1 MRTRYSLR
9 RYLVGAVAARAGD
22 EMAGPALM
30 LAGFAV
36 AGSSVE
42 ASSLLAGITLSAAV
56 GGPLLG
62 ALLDRAARPGRLL
75 AGALVLYAT
84 GLGAI
89 LAGLGRLPFAVTVLI
104 AAVTGL
110 AGPALSGGWTAQ
122 LPGVV
127 PGDRLPRANALDA
140 MTFSAAALTGP
151 ALAGGVAEAA
161 GAPWAVVASVMLVA
175 LALPAAW
182 TLPARSPVRP
192 TPAREEGAARPVRP
206 ACPGGM
212 GPPERSSRARPPKRS
227 ARPVCPGEAAP
238 PEHPA
243 RDREPERS
251 ACPDVVKH
259 PGRPARERQP
269 GHSARTRGGRGDRGT
284 RTASMAGD
292 LLAGVRIIVARP
304 ALARATLAS
313 TVSCV
318 AQGMLTACVPLLG
331 ERVLGGADRGAALLS
346 CAAVSALLATAVLA
360 RFPRALAP
368 GTVIWA
374 GALVQAAALA
384 SAATGSPLVLV
395 VAFLATGCAE
405 GPQLAALF
413 TVRHR
418 EAPERLRGQVFT
430 TGASVKITGFA
441 VGAAT
446 AGPLATRSL
455 PAALLLAAAVA
466 AAAAPA
472 YFAIRADRRPH
483 LRTEP
488 HPTGSPGCRPTDCS
502 DRY

>member
-1 MRTRYSLR
+1 MRKRYSLR
-9 RYLVGAVAARAGD
+9 RYLVGAVVARAGD

-42 ASSLLAGITLSAAV
+42 ASSLLAGVTLSAAI

-151 ALAGGVAEAA
+151 ALAGGVAEVA

-192 TPAREEGAARPVRP
+192 TRAREEGAARPVRP
-206 ACPGGM
+206 
-212 GPPERSSRARPPKRS
+212 
-227 ARPVCPGEAAP
+227 VCPDGTGS
-238 PEHPA
+238 PE
-243 RDREPERS
+243 
-251 ACPDVVKH
+251 
-259 PGRPARERQP
+259 RPARERRP
-269 GHSARTRGGRGDRGT
+269 GRSAQVRGDRGDRGT

-292 LLAGVRIIVARP
+292 LLAGARIIVARP

-331 ERVLGGADRGAALLS
+331 ERVLGGAGRGAALLS

-395 VAFLATGCAE
+395 VAVLATGCAE

-413 TVRHR
+413 AVRHR

-446 AGPLATRSL
+446 AGPLAPRSL

-472 YFAIRADRRPH
+472 YFAIRVDRRPH

-488 HPTGSPGCRPTDCS
+488 HPTGSPGCRPADCS